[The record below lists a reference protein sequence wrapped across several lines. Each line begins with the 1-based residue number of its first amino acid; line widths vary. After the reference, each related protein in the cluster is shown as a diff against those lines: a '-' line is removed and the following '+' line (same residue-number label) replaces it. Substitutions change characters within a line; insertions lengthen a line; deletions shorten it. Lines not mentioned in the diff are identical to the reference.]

1 MDGSRRG
8 SVGALDRALG
18 RPRPGNQHYAGN
30 RHVCHRAALEPI
42 RARRLPASSLGLGLR
57 GALAWR
63 WDVGMGVAALA
74 LGATLLGCIQLIA
87 AGFRGQ
93 LDTTLFGTYLSG
105 QVRPF
110 HFIVAALTLS
120 VGAIAAA
127 QVITLTYLERR
138 VQLATLRALGWSRAE
153 VVKLLLGQAIGLG
166 LIAAAISVAA
176 TTAVG
181 VALSAPSAVI
191 VGAAFTALAMALV
204 TTGLAVVAPLSH
216 ANAADLATGLR
227 GE

>member
-1 MDGSRRG
+1 MGQGSEDNQED
-8 SVGALDRALG
+8 DRADES
-18 RPRPGNQHYAGN
+18 RQESSN
-30 RHVCHRAALEPI
+30 RK
-42 RARRLPASSLGLGLR
+42 RARVYREADEARKPAAQEPAQDADHDVPEQAH
-57 GALAWR
+57 AL
-63 WDVGMGVAALA
+63 
-74 LGATLLGCIQLIA
+74 
-87 AGFRGQ
+87 
-93 LDTTLFGTYLSG
+93 
-105 QVRPF
+105 
-110 HFIVAALTLS
+110 
-120 VGAIAAA
+120 AA

-181 VALSAPSAVI
+181 GALSALSAVI
-191 VGAAFTALAMALV
+191 VGAAFTALATALV

-216 ANAADLATGLR
+216 AYAADLATGLR